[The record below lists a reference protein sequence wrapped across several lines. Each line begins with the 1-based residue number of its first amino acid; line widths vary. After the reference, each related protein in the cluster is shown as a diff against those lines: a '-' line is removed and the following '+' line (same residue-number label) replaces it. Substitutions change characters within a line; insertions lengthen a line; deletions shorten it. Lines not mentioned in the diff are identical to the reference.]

1 MLESIRDF
9 DFFDISKKKITKE
22 NVLSITY
29 NSFIFVLFY
38 YLIKLA

>member
-1 MLESIRDF
+1 MRDF

-29 NSFIFVLFY
+29 NSITYFCTFL
-38 YLIKLA
+38 LPH